1 MADKIEPKKA
11 QGNLPGGNPAAAHS
25 TDQPIPVKKPGTRPA
40 AVQRGTPWVDNLLMP
55 ALAVFTGLVV
65 GGVIIAVSN
74 DAAIA
79 AWGNLFHNPI
89 GAFKASWDAMFQAYS
104 ALFAG
109 ALGNPADL
117 IAGFS
122 TYFATGQTAAL
133 YKAIYPFTESLVVTT
148 PYIFLGLA
156 VAIGFRCGLFNIG
169 AEGQF
174 FMGAL
179 GSAFVGY
186 SIVGLPWFIHL
197 PLAML
202 GGALA
207 GAIWGAI
214 PGYLKAKFGAHE
226 VVNTIMM
233 NWIAF
238 RLSDWL
244 LNGPMKAK
252 GFRPVTPNVE
262 VTAELPRFFPDPLRF
277 NWGFVIAL
285 LFAVLVYWFL
295 FKTTLGFEI
304 RAVGAN
310 PDAAKYAGMSVMRN
324 FVLVMTLSGAMAG
337 LAGATQVLGT
347 DHWVGQGFSAGFG
360 FDSIALA
367 LLGKSHPLGV
377 VLAAL
382 LFGILRGGATS
393 MQSLAG
399 ISIYIISVIQGM
411 VIIFVAAPGI
421 IRWLYRLRVG
431 VGEQTVLT
439 RGWGK

>member
-1 MADKIEPKKA
+1 MAETIEPRKGSPSLQAGQTAGSLPMEGKQPKA
-11 QGNLPGGNPAAAHS
+11 KPPVGKGGS
-25 TDQPIPVKKPGTRPA
+25 
-40 AVQRGTPWVDNLLMP
+40 PWVDNLLMP
-55 ALAVFTGLVV
+55 ALAVFTGLLV
-65 GGVIIAVSN
+65 GGVIIALSD

-79 AWGNLFHNPI
+79 AWGNFFHNPL
-89 GAFKASWDAMFQAYS
+89 GAFVASWNAVITAYG
-104 ALFAG
+104 ALFLG
-109 ALGNPADL
+109 ALGNPANL
-117 IAGFS
+117 VNGFQ

-133 YKAIYPFTESLVVTT
+133 YKAIYPFTESLVLTT

-179 GSAFVGY
+179 GSAYVGY
-186 SIVGLPWFIHL
+186 SISGLPWYIHL

-202 GGALA
+202 GGAVA

-214 PGYLKAKFGAHE
+214 PGFLKARFGAHE

-233 NWIAF
+233 NYVAF

-244 LNGPMKAK
+244 LNGPMMAK
-252 GFRPVTPNVE
+252 GYRPVTPNVD

-285 LFAVLVYWFL
+285 LFALLVYWFL

-310 PDAAKYAGMSVMRN
+310 PDAAKYAGMSVMRT
-324 FVLVMTLSGAMAG
+324 FVMVMTLSGAMAG

-347 DHWVGQGFSAGFG
+347 DHWVGQGFSAGYG

-377 VLAAL
+377 VLSAL

-399 ISIYIISVIQGM
+399 IPIYIVSVIQGM
-411 VIIFVAAPGI
+411 VIIFVAAPSV
-421 IRWLYRLRVG
+421 IRWIYRLRVG
-431 VGEQTVLT
+431 GGEQTVLT

>member
-1 MADKIEPKKA
+1 MSETKDVKKA
-11 QGNLPGGNPAAAHS
+11 EKAVDGRTSALINNGLLP
-25 TDQPIPVKKPGTRPA
+25 I
-40 AVQRGTPWVDNLLMP
+40 
-55 ALAVFTGLVV
+55 LAVFTGLVF
-65 GGVIIAVSN
+65 GGIIIALSN

-79 AWGNLFHNPI
+79 AWGNFFHAP
-89 GAFKASWDAMFQAYS
+89 GAAFKASWDAVITAYS
-104 ALFAG
+104 ALFGG
-109 ALGNPADL
+109 ALGHPHD
-117 IAGFS
+117 IVAGFQSFFS
-122 TYFATGQTAAL
+122 TGNPKTL
-133 YKAIYPFTESLVVTT
+133 YTAIYPITESLTLAT
-148 PYIFLGLA
+148 PYIFAGLA
-156 VAIGFRCGLFNIG
+156 VALGFRCGLFNIG

-186 SIVGLPWFIHL
+186 SFTGLPSFIHL
-197 PLAML
+197 PLALL
-202 GGALA
+202 GGAVA
-207 GAIWGAI
+207 GGIWGAI

-244 LNGPMKAK
+244 LNGPMKAR
-252 GFRPVTPNVE
+252 GFRPVTPNID

-277 NWGFVIAL
+277 NWGFPLAL
-285 LFAVLVYWFL
+285 LFAFLVWWFL

-310 PDAAKYAGMSVMRN
+310 PDAAKYSGMSVVRN
-324 FVLVMTLSGAMAG
+324 FVLVMTLSGALAG
-337 LAGATQVLGT
+337 LAGSSQVLGV

-382 LFGILRGGATS
+382 LFGVLRGGATS

-399 ISIYIISVIQGM
+399 IPIYIVSVIQGV
-411 VIIFVAAPGI
+411 VIIFVAAPAI
-421 IRWLYRLRVG
+421 IRWIYRVRVG
-431 VGEQTVLT
+431 RLEQTVLT